1 MELHE
6 LRQLIAKYNAGEATV
21 EEQVFIEQWYESIQ
35 GSDTTLNEAALGS
48 IRNQME
54 TTLTAYTHKKKVSI
68 YTRWIA
74 AASIIVA
81 VGAGLYLLR
90 QQTGRP
96 AEVVQQNDIA
106 PGGTRAVLTLGDGK
120 QLVLDNMNNGQL
132 AKQNGA
138 VISKNA
144 NGQIVYR
151 AVAGSLPET
160 NNTITTPRGGMY
172 AVILTDG
179 TKIWLNAASSL
190 QFPTLF
196 TGDTRTVELEGE
208 AYFEVAQNAKAPF
221 RVISGQQTIEV
232 LGTHFNIS
240 HYNDE
245 PGITTTLLEGS
256 IRVITG
262 DHSVVLK
269 TGQQSVIKT
278 GNEQIT
284 VNNEK
289 DSSEVMAWKNGMFQ
303 FNNADI
309 STIMRQ
315 IGRWYDVDV
324 VFEGKLPEDQFRG
337 KISRNVNASKVLK
350 ILELS
355 GINFKIEGRRIILK

>member
-6 LRQLIAKYNAGEATV
+6 LRELIAKYNAGEATI

-35 GSDTTLNEAALGS
+35 GSDTTLNDVQLDG
-48 IRNQME
+48 IRNEMA
-54 TTLTAYTHKKKVSI
+54 TALSAYKKKSPVYI
-68 YTRWIA
+68 RWLA
-74 AASIIVA
+74 AASIILA
-81 VGAGLYLLR
+81 IGAGLYFLR
-90 QQTGRP
+90 QQTNRETV
-96 AEVVQQNDIA
+96 AVHQDDIA
-106 PGGTRAVLTLGDGK
+106 PGGTKAILTLGDGK
-120 QLVLDNMNNGQL
+120 QLQLQNMNIGQL
-132 AKQNGA
+132 ARENGA

-144 NGQIVYR
+144 SGQIVYT
-151 AVAGSLPET
+151 AVASNLPET
-160 NNTITTPRGGMY
+160 NNIITTPRGGMY

-179 TKIWLNAASSL
+179 TRIWLNAASSL

-196 TGDTRTVELEGE
+196 TGDNRTVKLEGE
-208 AYFEVAQNAKAPF
+208 AYFEVAQNEKAPF

-240 HYNDE
+240 SYSDE

-256 IRVITG
+256 IRVIAANS
-262 DHSVVLK
+262 SVVLK
-269 TGQQSVIKT
+269 SGQQSVIKT
-278 GNEQIT
+278 GNQQIS
-284 VNNEK
+284 VNDGK
-289 DSSEVMAWKNGMFQ
+289 DSTEVMAWKNGMFQ

-324 VFEGKLPEDQFRG
+324 VFDGKLPEDQFRG
-337 KISRNVNASKVLK
+337 KISRNVNATKVLK

-355 GINFKIEGRRIILK
+355 GINFKIEGRKIILK